1 MLQQIRQ
8 LRANNTK
15 DENKIEFRLSKAIM
29 SYINNFEKLSF
40 VGNIL
45 CFQQQTDEPDIEYLK
60 ICVPLS
66 LFFKAFQ
73 LAHCELSGY
82 VRLDKTLAIVKRF
95 FYWPGMYKC
104 IENLIA
110 DCLDCQKNKQK
121 RRDIH
126 EAPLEKWTDTVPFPF
141 HTVHIDHKGPLNP
154 PSNGKQHCLV
164 IVDSFLCFIQVYPIR
179 SDNLKP

>member
-15 DENKIEFRLSKAIM
+15 DENKIEFRQSKAIM

-45 CFQQQTDEPDIEYLK
+45 CIQQQTDEPDIEYLK
-60 ICVPLS
+60 ICVPLP

-73 LAHCELSGY
+73 LAHCELSGH
-82 VRLDKTLAIVKRF
+82 VGLDKTLANVKRF
-95 FYWPGMYKC
+95 FYWPGMYKW

-110 DCLDCQKNKQK
+110 DCLDCQKTNKNEETSTKQLLK
-121 RRDIH
+121 
-126 EAPLEKWTDTVPFPF
+126 
-141 HTVHIDHKGPLNP
+141 
-154 PSNGKQHCLV
+154 NGL
-164 IVDSFLCFIQVYPIR
+164 IQSHSLFIR
-179 SDNLKP
+179 STLITRDL